1 VLLLA
6 DEPCAGLNHTET
18 EEIVDILRKVRDR
31 GVTVLLVEHDMA
43 AVMRV
48 SDRVFVLDA
57 GAKIAEGNPDTV
69 KKDPR
74 VVAAYLGDSGE
85 DESG

>member
-1 VLLLA
+1 
-6 DEPCAGLNHTET
+6 
-18 EEIVDILRKVRDR
+18 VRDQ

-57 GAKIAEGNPDTV
+57 GAKIAEGDPQTV
-69 KKDPR
+69 KNDPR
-74 VVAAYLGDSGE
+74 VIAAYLGSPEE
-85 DESG
+85 DEVA

>member
-1 VLLLA
+1 V
-6 DEPCAGLNHTET
+6 PGQ
-18 EEIVDILRKVRDR
+18 

-57 GAKIAEGNPDTV
+57 GAKIAAGDPQTV
-69 KKDPR
+69 KNDPR
-74 VVAAYLGDSGE
+74 VIAAYLGSPEE
-85 DESG
+85 DEVA